1 MVKLRT
7 QYKSFGGT
15 VGFYTHESVE
25 TKSPMNFSVFLPDS
39 AGDEG
44 TRLPVLY
51 WLSGL
56 TCTDENFMQKSG
68 IQKLAA
74 RHKLIVVA
82 PDTSPRGLGLAGEN
96 ESWSFGEG
104 AGFYVDATEEPW
116 SRNYRM
122 YSWVAKELPDLI
134 RSRFPVDHGRQ
145 SIFGHSMGGHGAL
158 VIALKNPGMFR
169 SASAFSPIC
178 APTRCPWGTY
188 AFERYL
194 GHNQEIWKDWDTV
207 ELLKKQAGDVPM
219 LVDQGSEDEFLKS
232 GQLRTDLLQDVVKET
247 SSPAEI
253 RMQTG
258 YDHSYYFVGSFLEDH
273 VRFHD
278 HYLRERD

>member
-82 PDTSPRGLGLAGEN
+82 PDTSPRGLGLVGEN

-116 SRNYRM
+116 SGNYRM

-134 RSRFPVDHGRQ
+134 RSRFPADHGRQ

-178 APTRCPWGTY
+178 APTRCPWGTF

-194 GHNQEIWKDWDTV
+194 GRNQEIWKDWDTV
-207 ELLKKQAGDVPM
+207 ELLRKQAGDVPM

-232 GQLRTDLLQDVVKET
+232 GQLRTELLQEVVKET

-278 HYLRERD
+278 HYLRDRD